1 MYGVGCDVHPVCQVP
16 NLVDVL
22 LEVAGSCFMVCDG
35 DHDVICC
42 SVAFLSC
49 DAGLVELWSVIGV
62 ACCFDGLTEV
72 VKVRAVSSGCAG
84 KAVQ

>member
-1 MYGVGCDVHPVCQVP
+1 MSGPKPGRCSSRSGW
-16 NLVDVL
+16 VL
-22 LEVAGSCFMVCDG
+22 LHGCDG

-49 DAGLVELWSVIGV
+49 DVGLVELWSVIGV
-62 ACCFDGLTEV
+62 ACCFDGLMEV
-72 VKVRAVSSGCAG
+72 VQVRTVSSGCAG